1 MHFHEIYWLHWH
13 FILFGVCFSLL
24 RQQTEGWGNDGHE
37 EGIEGVDLGCG
48 LRRVSPNRFIVA
60 GLF

>member
-1 MHFHEIYWLHWH
+1 MW
-13 FILFGVCFSLL
+13 S
-24 RQQTEGWGNDGHE
+24 NGHE

-48 LRRVSPNRFIVA
+48 LRKVGLGVGILVLKPNRHIIA